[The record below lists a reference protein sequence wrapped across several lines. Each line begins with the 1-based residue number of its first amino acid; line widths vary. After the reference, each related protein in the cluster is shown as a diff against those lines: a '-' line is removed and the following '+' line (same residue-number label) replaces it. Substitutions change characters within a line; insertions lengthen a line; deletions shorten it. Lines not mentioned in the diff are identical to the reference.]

1 MTEIKE
7 TRDITLLTELCAD
20 VQELHHRMYPE
31 LFQPFNAAEVARFL
45 KTVLDN
51 PENRAFVAVHGE
63 DVAGYVLLVPIRFPG
78 NAFRKASNTLMIDQ
92 LFVDEDFRRKGIAT
106 LLLEKSR
113 EVAKEMNLQR
123 LELNHWTANDSA
135 RALFGHFGFR
145 YFNERM
151 EMPV

>member
-1 MTEIKE
+1 MTEIHQ
-7 TRDITLLTELCAD
+7 TADITLLTELCAD

-31 LFQPFNAAEVARFL
+31 LFQPFDPEGVAVFL
-45 KTVLDN
+45 KTILDN
-51 PENRAFVAVHGE
+51 PENRAYVAVHE
-63 DVAGYVLLVPIRFPG
+63 NEVAGYVLLIPIRFPG
-78 NAFRKASNTLMIDQ
+78 NAFRKASNTLLIDQ

-113 EVAKEMNLQR
+113 EVAKELQLQR

-135 RALFGHFGFR
+135 RALFGAFGFR

-151 EMPV
+151 ELSL